1 MKKWIVLFTLLIL
14 LTGCARQGEFETVG
28 DVYAPVSLTAKEVT
42 LALPSEAAVQTL
54 SGEGGKLYLC
64 DGYTV
69 SVQTLPGGDL
79 AKSLR
84 QVTGYSIDRLTV
96 LETEKDGFCVYRCVW
111 TAAGEG
117 GDQIAQTALWDDG
130 NFHYAI
136 TAMADSA
143 HSGKL
148 AATWQEIFRS
158 VELRGKN

>member
-148 AATWQEIFRS
+148 SATWQEIFRS
-158 VELRGKN
+158 VNISNG